1 MGKRTLTAEEMRL
14 KGLEMIRQ
22 AKEKDRREKET
33 IRLRLGELL
42 ERHIETSFA
51 SFDLDIFVH
60 QVAEVIG
67 RPVEPARGIGEPLSG
82 KPVGEE

>member
-22 AKEKDRREKET
+22 AKEKERREKEA

-42 ERHIETSFA
+42 ERHIETGFA
-51 SFDLDIFVH
+51 SFDLDTFVR
-60 QVAEVIG
+60 QVVEVIG
-67 RPVEPARGIGEPLSG
+67 RPVETARGIDEPLSG
-82 KPVGEE
+82 KPVEEG

>member
-22 AKEKDRREKET
+22 AKEKERREKEA

-42 ERHIETSFA
+42 ERHIETGFA
-51 SFDLDIFVH
+51 SFDLDTFVS
-60 QVAEVIG
+60 QVGEVTG
-67 RPVEPARGIGEPLSG
+67 RPMEIARGIGKPLTG
-82 KPVGEE
+82 KLVEEG